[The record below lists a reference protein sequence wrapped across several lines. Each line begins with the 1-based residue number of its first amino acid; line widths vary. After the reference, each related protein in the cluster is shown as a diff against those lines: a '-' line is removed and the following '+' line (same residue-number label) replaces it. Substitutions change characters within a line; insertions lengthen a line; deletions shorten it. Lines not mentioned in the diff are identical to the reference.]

1 MFHENNKLIRK
12 EEKEKQIRK
21 YLNYDEQL
29 NALDLI
35 LWQTDNYFGDVD
47 GRTEQEKNLL
57 GFLEREI
64 HNLQYTVECLKS
76 EFEYNR
82 FDVENERNKEED

>member
-1 MFHENNKLIRK
+1 MFHENSKLIGK

-21 YLNYDEQL
+21 YLNYDKRL
-29 NALDLI
+29 NSLDLI
-35 LWQTDNYFGDVD
+35 LWQTDEYFRDVD
-47 GRTEQEKNLL
+47 GRTEQEQNLL

-64 HNLQYTVECLKS
+64 HNLQNTVECLKS

-82 FDVENERNKEED
+82 FEVENERNMEEE

>member
-1 MFHENNKLIRK
+1 MFHENNKLIGK
-12 EEKEKQIRK
+12 EEKEKQIKK
-21 YLNYDEQL
+21 YLNYDKRL

-35 LWQTDNYFGDVD
+35 LWQTDEYFRDVD
-47 GRTEQEKNLL
+47 GRTEQEQNLL